1 MVVVLCTRD
10 GRMLCVCVSLK
21 GPAVRGVVLDPVLCT
36 WRVSARTRDYQK
48 KSEGPAAS
56 VPSNGVVS
64 MVSLGYQRKSMLCGL
79 SQRRMKSACEV
90 TRKGG

>member
-1 MVVVLCTRD
+1 MLVLCTRD
-10 GRMLCVCVSLK
+10 GRTLCVCVSLN

-36 WRVSARTRDYQK
+36 WRVSARTREEEK
-48 KSEGPAAS
+48 KRDEGAAAS
-56 VPSNGVVS
+56 VPNNSVVS